1 MENGCM
7 NCMGNIY
14 RACREEAARYNDKL
28 KSRESAAELLGIS
41 TSTLSNYEL
50 GITKAVP
57 VDIVVTMA
65 DLYNSPQLKNL
76 YCKRECPIGKQLP
89 VATEIA
95 GLASVTVRLLNDL
108 DDEEIQ
114 SMKKQL
120 LSIAADGKI
129 DESER
134 AEFDDIMRNL
144 DSLAKTISELRMLAE
159 KITERGDGND
169 TR

>member
-1 MENGCM
+1 MTGVQTC
-7 NCMGNIY
+7 
-14 RACREEAARYNDKL
+14 AL
-28 KSRESAAELLGIS
+28 PIS
-41 TSTLSNYEL
+41 
-50 GITKAVP
+50 
-57 VDIVVTMA
+57 

-89 VATEIA
+89 VATEID

-114 SMKKQL
+114 NMKKQL
-120 LSIAADGKI
+120 LSIASDGKI

-134 AEFDDIMRNL
+134 EEFDGIMRNL
-144 DSLAKTISELRMLAE
+144 DSLAKTISELRMFAE
-159 KITERGDGND
+159 KITERGGRNG

>member
-1 MENGCM
+1 M
-7 NCMGNIY
+7 
-14 RACREEAARYNDKL
+14 
-28 KSRESAAELLGIS
+28 
-41 TSTLSNYEL
+41 
-50 GITKAVP
+50 
-57 VDIVVTMA
+57 
-65 DLYNSPQLKNL
+65 
-76 YCKRECPIGKQLP
+76 
-89 VATEIA
+89 
-95 GLASVTVRLLNDL
+95 TVRLLNDL

-134 AEFDDIMRNL
+134 EEFDGIMRNL

-159 KITERGDGND
+159 KITERSGGNG

>member
-1 MENGCM
+1 M
-7 NCMGNIY
+7 
-14 RACREEAARYNDKL
+14 
-28 KSRESAAELLGIS
+28 
-41 TSTLSNYEL
+41 
-50 GITKAVP
+50 
-57 VDIVVTMA
+57 
-65 DLYNSPQLKNL
+65 
-76 YCKRECPIGKQLP
+76 
-89 VATEIA
+89 
-95 GLASVTVRLLNDL
+95 TVRLLNDL

>member
-14 RACREEAARYNDKL
+14 RACREEAAKYNDKL
-28 KSRESAAELLGIS
+28 KSRESTAELLGIS

-50 GITKAVP
+50 GITKTVP
-57 VDIVVTMA
+57 VDIVVMMA

-76 YCKRECPIGKQLP
+76 YCKKECPIGRQLP
-89 VATEIA
+89 VATEID
-95 GLASVTVRLLNDL
+95 GLASVTVRLLNGL

-114 SMKKQL
+114 KIKRQL
-120 LSIAADGKI
+120 LNIAADGKI
-129 DESER
+129 DDSEKE
-134 AEFDDIMRNL
+134 EFDHIMDSL

-159 KITERGDGND
+159 KFTERGGKNGAH
-169 TR
+169 